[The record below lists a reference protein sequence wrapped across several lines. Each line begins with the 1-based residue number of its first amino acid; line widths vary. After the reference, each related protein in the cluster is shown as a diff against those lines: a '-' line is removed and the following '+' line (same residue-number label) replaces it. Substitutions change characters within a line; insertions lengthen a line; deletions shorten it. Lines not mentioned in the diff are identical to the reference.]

1 MEITTYIKGATNM
14 ATKTQWK
21 NFGKFFWDSNEYRI
35 IISERATGR
44 VVNKFFADE
53 ISEAREWIAKNQ

>member
-1 MEITTYIKGATNM
+1 GATNM